1 MRYYRQICLLLCAS
15 VFSVPATGIY
25 LQYVNIFF
33 SILVYFPIFLNFLL
47 LRPLRYFPSL
57 IFLQSSDYIFL
68 QKLTLNS
75 FSRKLMHVHLYL
87 EKYVLKFKYVLKT
100 HIQVKD
106 EYGCVCWS
114 HPYIL
119 LWRMHLPRTKIF
131 QCDSTSLQLKITVA
145 MIPILICQQCFN
157 SIWILLNSTG
167 RLPSATYSVIKG
179 STLVKDNFLNR
190 KTTFNLHTENSCLP
204 PM

>member
-1 MRYYRQICLLLCAS
+1 MRYYRQICLLLYAS

-57 IFLQSSDYIFL
+57 IFLQSSDSIFL

-87 EKYVLKFKYVLKT
+87 EKYVLKFMYLRHTFKWKISMDVYVDHILTYFCEECTCLGLKFFNV
-100 HIQVKD
+100 I
-106 EYGCVCWS
+106 
-114 HPYIL
+114 PL
-119 LWRMHLPRTKIF
+119 LFSWK
-131 QCDSTSLQLKITVA
+131 
-145 MIPILICQQCFN
+145 
-157 SIWILLNSTG
+157 
-167 RLPSATYSVIKG
+167 
-179 STLVKDNFLNR
+179 
-190 KTTFNLHTENSCLP
+190 
-204 PM
+204 